1 MNKFFNAFIVMTT
14 SSMFTSAIIA
24 QDVEEIVVTSAL
36 IDTTEITNPSLCY

>member
-14 SSMFTSAIIA
+14 SSMFTYQLLA

-36 IDTTEITNPSLCY
+36 IDTTRNYKPSICY